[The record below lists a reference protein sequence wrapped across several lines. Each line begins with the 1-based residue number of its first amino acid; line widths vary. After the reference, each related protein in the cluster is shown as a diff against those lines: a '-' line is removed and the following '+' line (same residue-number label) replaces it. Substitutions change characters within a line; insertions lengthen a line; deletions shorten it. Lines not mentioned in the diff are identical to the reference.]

1 MLCKSVKF
9 AILCKILYNKS
20 IILNGIVKILTYITL
35 EVIKMEERN
44 KVTSIIKSNDPEKL
58 VVFHAASLQ
67 NEIKTIRKVKFLK
80 LKKI

>member
-1 MLCKSVKF
+1 MLCKSVEF

-58 VVFHAASLQ
+58 VVFHAD
-67 NEIKTIRKVKFLK
+67 
-80 LKKI
+80 